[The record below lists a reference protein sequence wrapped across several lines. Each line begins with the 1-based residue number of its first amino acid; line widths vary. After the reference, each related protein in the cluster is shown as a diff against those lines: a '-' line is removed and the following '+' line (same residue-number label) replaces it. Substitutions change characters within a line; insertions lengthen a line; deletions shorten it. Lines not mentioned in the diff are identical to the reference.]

1 MLEMIREAEQEL
13 LHYPERSMGYY
24 VKRRLKLIM
33 GRGAEPVDKINWPN
47 GLLAKGLID
56 YYLGHMNSE
65 EAREIRETLQ
75 TYYDGWIKSGHK
87 MYYLDDALSGL
98 ALIEL
103 HQITGEERYKQ
114 AADEMMRFLSFHI
127 TDKAGSLLYRPNQ
140 KNGYIFADSIGM
152 ICPFLCKYGNLYGD
166 AKATHLAVTQIQ
178 NFIDF
183 GMDSKTGLPYHGYKF
198 EDGLKYGIIG
208 WGRAVGWLMM
218 GMSESLAFME
228 ELSPDYE
235 YIKQIYRR
243 LVDKVE
249 SYQLENGLYCWQLGA
264 KEGPVDTSA
273 TAMIL
278 YSIAQS
284 LNLKVLI
291 GIHKSR
297 MVRGKEALFSL
308 VKEGK
313 LDHCLAECQG
323 FSMYPQVYG
332 AYPWSLGP
340 ALSLF
345 AITDDKNKEKK
356 V

>member
-1 MLEMIREAEQEL
+1 MLEMIKEAQQEL

-33 GRGAEPVDKINWPN
+33 GRGAEPIDKINWPN
-47 GLLAKGLID
+47 GLLAKGLI
-56 YYLGHMNSE
+56 YYYMGHKNSDQ
-65 EAREIRETLQ
+65 AREIREVLQ
-75 TYYDGWIKSGHK
+75 AYFDGWIKNGHK
-87 MYYLDDALSGL
+87 MYYLDDALSGM

-103 HQITGEERYKQ
+103 HQITGEERYRQ

-140 KNGYIFADSIGM
+140 KNGYVFVDSIGM
-152 ICPFLCKYGNLYGD
+152 ICPFLCKYGHTYGD
-166 AKATHLAVTQIQ
+166 AKAIGLAVTQIQ
-178 NFIDF
+178 NFVDF
-183 GMDSKTGLPYHGYKF
+183 GMDGKTGLPYHGYKF

-208 WGRAVGWLMM
+208 WGRAVGWLMI
-218 GMSESLAFME
+218 GMSESLAFMDE
-228 ELSPDYE
+228 TSPDYE

-284 LNLKVLI
+284 LNMKVLI
-291 GIHKSR
+291 GIHRSR
-297 MVRGKEALFSL
+297 MLRGREALL
-308 VKEGK
+308 GMVKEGK
-313 LDHCLAECQG
+313 LDNALAECQG
-323 FSMYPQVYG
+323 FSLYPQVYG

-345 AITDDKNKEKK
+345 AVTSEEKDKKK
-356 V
+356 